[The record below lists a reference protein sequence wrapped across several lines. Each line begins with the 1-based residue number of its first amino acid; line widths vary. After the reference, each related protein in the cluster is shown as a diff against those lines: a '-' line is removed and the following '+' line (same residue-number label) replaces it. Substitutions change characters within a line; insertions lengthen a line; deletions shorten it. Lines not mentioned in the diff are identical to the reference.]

1 MPQYLP
7 SPDPESLIVDEN
19 YIQLD
24 NFDETQTLIKCKI
37 AIMICVIIISAIFI
51 LLATYGKH

>member
-1 MPQYLP
+1 MAQYLP

-37 AIMICVIIISAIFI
+37 AIMICVVIISVI
-51 LLATYGKH
+51 LL